1 MKKVVIGDGSLER
14 QQIMEKRSIE
24 NDTSR
29 SKEQSRRIVVVE
41 DESREKNE
49 SNNNNQQQKRRYLE
63 MTFQGKMINKGK
75 RLWLK
80 LSQGKGNKVLARRQ
94 KEVLYVHQC

>member
-1 MKKVVIGDGSLER
+1 MVSKTQNSKGQSLSQVKRPMPIQIQDPNTQPMKKVVIGDGSLER
-14 QQIMEKRSIE
+14 QQIMEKKSIE

-49 SNNNNQQQKRRYLE
+49 SNNKNQ
-63 MTFQGKMINKGK
+63 
-75 RLWLK
+75 
-80 LSQGKGNKVLARRQ
+80 
-94 KEVLYVHQC
+94 